1 MTNQVL
7 SSLQQGKSICVIGE
21 SGAGKTYL
29 AKLIQEQLDCA
40 YGVYRGDNTK
50 CLQMIA
56 ENLGLETHKIDEE
69 TGEQKRALTAKQL
82 KDAIAANLGD
92 TILIADNAHKWTASL
107 KGWLEELWE
116 EGHTLLLLGNRRD
129 LEGVLF
135 KIPYLPLPPLNE
147 QQTRS
152 IIWTEAAKL
161 GVTITPLKAAE
172 LASKAGG
179 NPLLAQRLVLELQQ
193 GVDSP
198 HDGSNYRDI
207 TPFLLATTGLVGAV
221 RFIGLA
227 TGDIFLR
234 VVGGLAITLFFSFRS
249 LALLFPKGNRRK

>member
-1 MTNQVL
+1 MSANDCW
-7 SSLQQGKSICVIGE
+7 KSR
-21 SGAGKTYL
+21 SWDS
-29 AKLIQEQLDCA
+29 QDWW
-40 YGVYRGDNTK
+40 RN
-50 CLQMIA
+50 
-56 ENLGLETHKIDEE
+56 
-69 TGEQKRALTAKQL
+69 GEQKRALTAKQL

-179 NPLLAQRLVLELQQ
+179 NPLLAQRLVLDCNRVLIRHMME
-193 GVDSP
+193 V
-198 HDGSNYRDI
+198 
-207 TPFLLATTGLVGAV
+207 TTE
-221 RFIGLA
+221 
-227 TGDIFLR
+227 T
-234 VVGGLAITLFFSFRS
+234 SHHS
-249 LALLFPKGNRRK
+249 Y

>member
-1 MTNQVL
+1 M
-7 SSLQQGKSICVIGE
+7 CVIGE
-21 SGAGKTYL
+21 PGAGKTHL
-29 AKLIQEQLDCA
+29 ANLIKQQLSCA

-50 CLQMIA
+50 CLQQIA
-56 ENLGLETHKIDEE
+56 EDLEIDIHEIDEE
-69 TGEQKRALTAKQL
+69 TGEPGKALTAKQL
-82 KDAIAANLGD
+82 KEEISASLGN

-107 KGWLEELWE
+107 KGWLEELYE

-135 KIPYLPLPPLNE
+135 KVPRLSLPSLDE

-152 IIWTEAAKL
+152 IIWTEAARMGL
-161 GVTITPLKAAE
+161 TITPPKAAE

-193 GVDSP
+193 GVESP
-198 HDGSNYRDI
+198 HDGGNYRDI
-207 TPFLLATTGLVGAV
+207 TPFLLAVAGLIGAT

-227 TGDIFLR
+227 TGDVFLR
-234 VVGGLAITLFFSFRS
+234 VVGGLAITLFFAFRS
-249 LALLFPKGNRRK
+249 LRLLFPKGDRRR

>member
-1 MTNQVL
+1 M
-7 SSLQQGKSICVIGE
+7 QQGKSICVIGE

-179 NPLLAQRLVLELQQ
+179 NPLLAQRLVLE
-193 GVDSP
+193 P
-198 HDGSNYRDI
+198 
-207 TPFLLATTGLVGAV
+207 
-221 RFIGLA
+221 A
-227 TGDIFLR
+227 TGC
-234 VVGGLAITLFFSFRS
+234 
-249 LALLFPKGNRRK
+249 